1 MAGWMNYSS
10 IQFCVLTEELFYISV
25 LVQLKAG
32 KYHCPV
38 TCKVFNN
45 NSKIV
50 AIRTTGNVYSLEA
63 VQELNIKPKNY
74 EDLLTGEKF
83 MKKDIIKLNDPT
95 DEELCKRRDIIN
107 FYHLKELRDEGK
119 HLQCAN

>member
-1 MAGWMNYSS
+1 M
-10 IQFCVLTEELFYISV
+10 IDRLFYFHICSISFH
-25 LVQLKAG
+25 LKAG

-50 AIRTTGNVYSLEA
+50 AIRPTGNVYSLEA

-83 MKKDIIKLNDPT
+83 VKKDIIKLNDPT
-95 DEELCKRRDIIN
+95 DEELCRRRDVAN
-107 FYHLKELRDEGK
+107 FFHLKQLRDEGK
-119 HLQCAN
+119 

>member
-1 MAGWMNYSS
+1 MLVDG
-10 IQFCVLTEELFYISV
+10 LFSFLIF
-25 LVQLKAG
+25 VQLKAG

-83 MKKDIIKLNDPT
+83 VKKDIIKLNDPT
-95 DEELCKRRDIIN
+95 DEELCKRRDVAN
-107 FYHLKELRDEGK
+107 FYHLKELRDEGNQ
-119 HLQCAN
+119 HFGD